1 MSRKTRKKAQRVEAD
16 RAPAAEK
23 SAGMVDTVKQAG
35 AAVVETLKNP
45 EQLVQSV
52 RESVNAAADAVDRTL
67 DAVRAALE
75 NADDKVARAQEW
87 TAEKVDRLEG
97 TLTTLRETVA
107 AAERLVDATQTRAR
121 ALSSSADQALR
132 ESGAAA
138 AGGIAAGESAR
149 TDVGELAPETGT
161 PVAADPGDEAINA
174 DLEDERRPDRS
185 DPEGGGRGLL

>member
-1 MSRKTRKKAQRVEAD
+1 MARNRKKAKRVEAN
-16 RAPAAEK
+16 RAPAGEK
-23 SAGMVDTVKQAG
+23 SSSMVETVKQAG
-35 AAVVETLKNP
+35 AAVVESFKNP

-87 TAEKVDRLEG
+87 TAEKVERLEG

-107 AAERLVDATQTRAR
+107 AAERLVDATQERTKAI
-121 ALSSSADQALR
+121 SSKADQALR
-132 ESGAAA
+132 VSGPAAA
-138 AGGIAAGESAR
+138 
-149 TDVGELAPETGT
+149 DELAPETGT
-161 PVAADPGDEAINA
+161 PLAADPGDEAVNA
-174 DLEDERRPDRS
+174 DVEDEERQRRRS